1 MGTLVMV
8 GIAALISVP
17 FGILAAVFLA
27 EFGPESKTASAVR
40 FCARHSPAFPLFS
53 PGCLLCDRGVAHRHL
68 FGPGRGIALSLLM
81 VLTVLLTWRQP

>member
-40 FCARHSPAFPLFS
+40 FCARTYRHSLYS
-53 PGCLLCDRGVAHRHL
+53 RRGVCLCDRGVAHRHL
-68 FGPGRGIALSLLM
+68 FGPAGALRA
-81 VLTVLLTWRQP
+81 VATDGAHGAVDGG